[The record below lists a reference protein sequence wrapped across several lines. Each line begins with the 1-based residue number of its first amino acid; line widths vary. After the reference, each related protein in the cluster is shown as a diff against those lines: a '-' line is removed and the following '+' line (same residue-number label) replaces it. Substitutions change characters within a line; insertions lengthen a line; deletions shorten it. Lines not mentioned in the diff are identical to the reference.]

1 MRTKPMLFG
10 FALVVLPAALGAQD
24 AAPRPPLQ
32 EAEWHVARGEF
43 PEARAI
49 VQRWRRANPSSRAEQ
64 DEQAHYYLLRGRLTT
79 HADSAEDH
87 YLTVAVNHPT
97 SRYAAEALLRLGQAR
112 NARGDAA
119 EAVTYLRRVITD
131 YPASDHRTMA
141 AVWLVRIEAERGG
154 ERALMCDLL
163 RSMDKSTNPEVI
175 SNLKLETDRVC
186 VGRTVA
192 QSRAAATRQP
202 TQPAPKTQTPTR
214 TPAPRVARADTS
226 RARPRPDTV
235 ATSATPDT
243 AHKPDPTPAEPPET
257 TPVAGGR
264 VSVQVGAFRELERAR
279 DVQVQLEKAGFSE
292 VRLVR
297 VRGNNLIR
305 VRIGRFT
312 NRAAAE
318 PVLARLAAA
327 DMSAVL
333 VTDADKETAVNR

>member
-1 MRTKPMLFG
+1 MRTKPVLFG
-10 FALVVLPAALGAQD
+10 LALVVLPTVLTAQD
-24 AAPRPPLQ
+24 APRPPLD
-32 EAEWHVARGEF
+32 EAEWHLARGEF

-49 VQRWRRANPSSRAEQ
+49 VQRWRRTNPSSRAEQ

-79 HADSAEDH
+79 NADSAEDH

-112 NARGDAA
+112 NARRDTS

-131 YPASDHRTMA
+131 YPPSDHRTMA
-141 AVWLVRIEAERGG
+141 AVWLVRIESARAG

-163 RSMDKSTNPEVI
+163 RTMPKGTNPEVI
-175 SNLKLETDRVC
+175 ANLKLETDRVC

-192 QSRAAATRQP
+192 QSAAAAARQP
-202 TQPAPKTQTPTR
+202 TQPAPKPQTPVRAPPRVTR
-214 TPAPRVARADTS
+214 TDTTRTTPRTEIEVSEA
-226 RARPRPDTV
+226 
-235 ATSATPDT
+235 PDT
-243 AHKPDPTPAEPPET
+243 ARPSTPTTTEPT
-257 TPVAGGR
+257 ATPVAGGR
-264 VSVQVGAFRELERAR
+264 VSVQVGAFRDLDRAR
-279 DVQVQLEKAGFSE
+279 DVQAQLESAGFSE

-297 VRGNNLIR
+297 VAGNNLIR

-312 NRAAAE
+312 NRAGAE

-333 VTDADKETAVNR
+333 VTDADKETVVNR

>member
-1 MRTKPMLFG
+1 MRTKSIWFG
-10 FALVVLPAALGAQD
+10 LALVVLPAALAAQD

-79 HADSAEDH
+79 DADSAEDH

-131 YPASDHRTMA
+131 YPSSDHRTMA
-141 AVWLVRIEAERGG
+141 AIWLVRIEAERGG

-163 RSMDKSTNPEVI
+163 RSLDKGTNPEVI
-175 SNLKLETDRVC
+175 ANLKLETDRVC

-192 QSRAAATRQP
+192 QSRAATP
-202 TQPAPKTQTPTR
+202 TQPTTAAPKAQTPAR
-214 TPAPRVARADTS
+214 TPPPRATRADTS
-226 RARPRPDTV
+226 RATPAPDTV
-235 ATSATPDT
+235 ARTIKRDT
-243 AHKPDPTPAEPPET
+243 VPEPDPTPADIPV

-264 VSVQVGAFRELERAR
+264 VSVQVGAFRELDRAR
-279 DVQVQLEKAGFSE
+279 DMQAQLETAGFSE

-297 VRGNNLIR
+297 VPGNNLIR
-305 VRIGRFT
+305 VRIGRFV

-318 PVLARLAAA
+318 SVLARLAAA

-333 VTDADKETAVNR
+333 VTDADKETVVNR